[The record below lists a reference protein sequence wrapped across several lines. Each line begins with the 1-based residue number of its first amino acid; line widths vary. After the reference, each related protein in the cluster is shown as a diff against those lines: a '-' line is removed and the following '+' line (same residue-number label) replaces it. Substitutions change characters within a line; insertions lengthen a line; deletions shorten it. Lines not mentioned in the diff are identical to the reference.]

1 MQVRDGWSP
10 FFQANLQPL
19 QHLPLQ
25 KHSDLILS
33 MLNKIQWSALRSA
46 ASDLSLTE
54 LDAIDEITEEV
65 RQDDT
70 ILRKVHHILFEVHL
84 VDGFLVCPE
93 SSRKFPVKDGI
104 PNMLLHED
112 EV

>member
-1 MQVRDGWSP
+1 VTPSLHFSSKLTILTASP
-10 FFQANLQPL
+10 SRNLPG
-19 QHLPLQ
+19 
-25 KHSDLILS
+25 LILS

-54 LDAIDEITEEV
+54 LDAINEITEEV
-65 RQDDT
+65 RQDDV
-70 ILRKVHHILFEVHL
+70 ILRKIHHILFEVHL

-93 SSRKFPVKDGI
+93 TSRKFPVKDGI

>member
-1 MQVRDGWSP
+1 MT
-10 FFQANLQPL
+10 PL
-19 QHLPLQ
+19 LHFSSKLTILTASSSRNPPG
-25 KHSDLILS
+25 LILS

-54 LDAIDEITEEV
+54 LDAINEITEEV
-65 RQDDT
+65 RQDDV
-70 ILRKVHHILFEVHL
+70 ILRKVHHVLFEVHL
-84 VDGFLVCPE
+84 IEGFLVCPE
-93 SSRKFPVKDGI
+93 TSRKFPVRDGI